1 MHGDNLLVG
10 ASSSRP
16 ESALGLRWSAAR
28 RRRVLIGIGKAA
40 AVCAILTWSL
50 FPIAFVILSSFKS
63 GQDIFAVPP
72 KLLFAPTWHHYGQLW
87 TRWGIFFDGLLNSTL
102 ITAGA
107 TALAII
113 TSTCAGYAYSRFNSR
128 FLDGS
133 ILFLIV
139 VRLIPPIVVT
149 LPLFP
154 IVNAI
159 GLNDTHVVLIVLYA
173 TFFVSL
179 GTVLM
184 RTFID
189 QVPRELDEA
198 AEIDG
203 ASRFVI
209 LRQVLVPL
217 VAPGILAIA
226 VFVVVFS
233 WNEFLFA
240 FVFTATRAKTAPLA
254 ISEMIGSIDGVDW
267 GVLFAASTI
276 QLIPVLLFVIFMNR
290 YLVTGLTAG
299 AMKG

>member
-1 MHGDNLLVG
+1 MRTSKVLVG
-10 ASSSRP
+10 LAK
-16 ESALGLRWSAAR
+16 SAA
-28 RRRVLIGIGKAA
+28 VG
-40 AVCAILTWSL
+40 AILIWSL
-50 FPIAFVILSSFKS
+50 FPIAFIIMSAFKP

-72 KLLFAPTWHHYGQLW
+72 RFAFTPTLQHYGKLW
-87 TRWGIFFDGLLNSTL
+87 SEWGMFFDGLLNSAIVTV
-102 ITAGA
+102 GA
-107 TALAII
+107 TVLAIT
-113 TSTCAGYAYSRFNSR
+113 TSTSAGYVYSRNSSR
-128 FLDGS
+128 FLDAS
-133 ILFLIV
+133 VLFLIV

-189 QVPRELDEA
+189 QIPRELDEA
-198 AEIDG
+198 AQIDG
-203 ASRFVI
+203 ATRLTT
-209 LRQVLVPL
+209 LRRIIVPL
-217 VAPGILAIA
+217 AAPGILAVA
-226 VFVVVFS
+226 VFVVVFA

-240 FVFTATRAKTAPLA
+240 FIFTATNAKTAPLV

-276 QLIPVLLFVIFMNR
+276 QLIPVLLFVILMNR
-290 YLVTGLTAG
+290 HLVAGLTAG
-299 AMKG
+299 ATKG